1 MALHLVSGRSSPDAT
16 ATIGRLEAER
26 TRWRVVVEAWED
38 RQKCL
43 GRLAFW
49 PDGPLAT
56 AEPRRTA
63 PLFVG
68 ESTEAVLSAAYELGE
83 PRLRALLRSLA

>member
-1 MALHLVSGRSSPDAT
+1 MALHLVSGRGLPEAT
-16 ATIGRLEAER
+16 ATIGRLDADR
-26 TRWRVVVEAWED
+26 TRWRVRVEAWRD

-43 GRLAFW
+43 GRLVFL
-49 PDGPLAT
+49 PDGPLDD

-63 PLFVG
+63 PLLVG
-68 ESTEAVLSAAYELGE
+68 DTPEAVVGAAYELGE